1 MNNWQRFTDCTFYN
15 IVSIFFFKN
24 ANTVWKNVACI
35 ISTRRN
41 APSPFYIHIYISI
54 HLHFT
59 FESIGQVK
67 TFCTVLMLP
76 GSHRPRKKKR
86 KHRLWWNS
94 CETINYGI
102 WINIWS
108 PLRPCQFDIRPS
120 WFKTTYLWKT
130 NYQGQNNHIILKLK
144 IEHIVSCYKRIP
156 AGILTLRILHAT
168 SPLPWTVPV
177 KESDMGYEI
186 MSNNKQQTFLCQLST
201 PVWGTAFQNSWL
213 PCSLSSSS
221 RPLYIAHNHRGW
233 HPVGQ
238 GPWWR
243 PAAKWMTRDFYVRT
257 VSLCHYSKHCV
268 ITSNTFPILPS
279 IKNKK

>member
-1 MNNWQRFTDCTFYN
+1 MNNWQRFTDCIFYN
-15 IVSIFFFKN
+15 IVSIYFFLN
-24 ANTVWKNVACI
+24 ANTVWKNVAWAQEEMLHHLF
-35 ISTRRN
+35 T
-41 APSPFYIHIYISI
+41 YIFIYLYIYIW
-54 HLHFT
+54 
-59 FESIGQVK
+59 EYR

-76 GSHRPRKKKR
+76 GSVWPRKKKR

-243 PAAKWMTRDFYVRT
+243 PAAKSMTRDCYVRT
-257 VSLCHYSKHCV
+257 VSFCHYIKHLSY
-268 ITSNTFPILPS
+268 IA
-279 IKNKK
+279 KY